1 MFGLGCAAAA
11 TPADAMSMSEKS
23 VVRWKKQAVGIVR
36 GGFIR
41 VSDYTLATAQATPLA
56 IRTRRRTGGEHS
68 CKSGR
73 HRNLSVRVLSS
84 SHSWPDA
91 VNLP

>member
-56 IRTRRRTGGEHS
+56 IRTRRRTGGNIHAKADATGTFPS
-68 CKSGR
+68 VCFPLPIHGR
-73 HRNLSVRVLSS
+73 TR
-84 SHSWPDA
+84 
-91 VNLP
+91 